1 MRERRHSIHS
11 IQDGKWPTI
20 EEHDPEAEEVEEEIP
35 VATDQENGKNVAIKL
50 FQQFKSVDEK
60 HNKKEELIHD
70 ESESHLHPKKTLSKL
85 INQFEDNISN
95 SNVSPNLSYSSPVKP
110 SVDISQDR
118 PKTICQAQVH
128 SAPKEEKETEV
139 FCSLSVANRIKMLD
153 NLNTSNNKIHEI
165 HDTLSSRQNRT
176 ESSRVTGSVAAR
188 ILEIES
194 MNDAGVN
201 INETNNQ
208 QSPKLDLS
216 AIKYF
221 RRPSVPESYEDIQYL
236 RALVNSQSNTLSCS
250 TQRLDR
256 IELNFEKVYHY
267 ALEKKKNASYFL
279 FSCLHF

>member
-1 MRERRHSIHS
+1 M
-11 IQDGKWPTI
+11 IQDGRWPTI

-35 VATDQENGKNVAIKL
+35 VSTDQETGENVAIKM
-50 FQQFKSVDEK
+50 FQQIKSVDQK
-60 HNKKEELIHD
+60 HNEKEELIHD

-95 SNVSPNLSYSSPVKP
+95 SNVSPNLSYSSPVQP
-110 SVDISQDR
+110 SINISQDR
-118 PKTICQAQVH
+118 AKTICHAQIH
-128 SAPKEEKETEV
+128 SAPKEETEV

-153 NLNTSNNKIHEI
+153 KLNTSNNNIRDP
-165 HDTLSSRQNRT
+165 DTLSSGQKRT
-176 ESSRVTGSVAAR
+176 EPSRASGSVAAR

-194 MNDAGVN
+194 MNDTGVN
-201 INETNNQ
+201 IHETNKQ

-256 IELNFEKVYHY
+256 IELNFEKVSH
-267 ALEKKKNASYFL
+267 LCFGKNEKR
-279 FSCLHF
+279 